1 MQSKLRALNKNMSN
15 VNKSLVGFIK
25 NAAEKNYAVANK
37 YLQSVVNE
45 KLKVKIRQA
54 IKTQRAI

>member
-1 MQSKLRALNKNMSN
+1 MSN
-15 VNKSLVGFIK
+15 VNKLLVGFIK
-25 NAAEKNYAVANK
+25 NTAEKNYANANK

-45 KLKVKIRQA
+45 KLKNKIRQA